1 MLYRLSSRP
10 RTCGVQGKG
19 GRENVIQFWRG
30 VYPCTVLRLGC
41 GQERNGPPRV
51 VRGEN
56 MVKSLILC
64 DCAGSQHLDVSAI
77 EAGCGLSCSKVHT
90 ALCTTEMSAVEAA
103 LSEGEV
109 LIACQQERATFEAL
123 AEDMEVDLPG
133 FVDLRDRAGWGEGDA
148 GPKMAALVAEAM
160 LPTPETPAVDVI
172 SEGVCFVIGA
182 GEVVEPLA
190 SKLGSVLAVTALI
203 TDEAEVMPCEGFDVI
218 QGQVRQVR
226 GALGGFEVRIDRLQ
240 MLEPAGRGA
249 QLWSDA
255 KDGARS
261 ACDIVID
268 LTGGL
273 PFVPAPEK
281 REGYLRADPRD
292 PVAVADLAFEAVQMT
307 GTFEKPL
314 YVQVEET
321 LCAHSRAE
329 QVGCSNCLEICPTGA
344 ITSAGD
350 HVEIDPM
357 VCAGC
362 GACAALCPS
371 TAITYQ
377 DPAVSFVLARM
388 QMLARSYRKAGGA
401 APRLLVHD
409 VQGAEMIRLA
419 ARFGRG
425 LPADVIPMELQVIS
439 GFGHAEMLAGLAHG
453 FAQVHLLL
461 APTTERDA
469 LDRELVL
476 AEAISGTGKLGLID
490 VADPDALS
498 DLLYEAE
505 VPVPLGDPVLPMGNR
520 RQIARLAA
528 QALNPGGSTL
538 PLPTGAPYG
547 AVEVNTD
554 SCTLC
559 LSCVSLCPS
568 GALIDNPDMPQLN
581 FQEDACLQCG
591 MCQTICPEQAITLVP
606 QLDLSDGALSQRVL
620 NEEEPFACVE
630 CGALFGVK
638 STIERVMDKLV
649 GVNPMFATSDQA
661 KVMQMCDDCRVEAQ
675 FHSENNPFQAAP
687 KPRVVRTEDYFSK
700 RKDH

>member
-1 MLYRLSSRP
+1 
-10 RTCGVQGKG
+10 
-19 GRENVIQFWRG
+19 
-30 VYPCTVLRLGC
+30 
-41 GQERNGPPRV
+41 
-51 VRGEN
+51 

-90 ALCTTEMSAVEAA
+90 ALCTTELSAAEAA
-103 LSEGEV
+103 LREGDV

-148 GPKMAALVAEAM
+148 GPKMAALAAEAL

-172 SEGVCFVIGA
+172 SEGVCFVVGP

-203 TDEAEVMPCEGFDVI
+203 TDEAEVMPSHGFDVI
-218 QGQVRQVR
+218 RGQVRQVR
-226 GALGGFEVRIDRLQ
+226 GALGGFEVRIDRFRV
-240 MLEPAGRGA
+240 LEPMGRGA
-249 QLWSDA
+249 QLWSDSR
-255 KDGARS
+255 DGARS

-268 LTGGL
+268 LTGGV

-329 QVGCSNCLEICPTGA
+329 QVGCSNCLDICPTGA
-344 ITSAGD
+344 ITPAGD
-350 HVEIDPM
+350 HVAIDPM

-388 QMLARSYRKAGGA
+388 QMLARSYRKAGGF

-409 VQGAEMIRLA
+409 AHGAEMIRMA

-453 FAQVHLLL
+453 FAQVQVLL

-469 LDRELVL
+469 LDRELGL
-476 AEAISGTGKLGLID
+476 AEAIGGTGKLGLID
-490 VADPDALS
+490 VTDPDALS
-498 DLLYEAE
+498 DMLYGAD
-505 VPVPLGDPVLPMGNR
+505 VPDPLADPVLPMGNR

-538 PLPTGAPYG
+538 PLPEGAPYG
-547 AVEVNTD
+547 AIEVNTD

-606 QLDLSDGALSQRVL
+606 QLDLSDGALGQRVL

-661 KVMQMCDDCRVEAQ
+661 RVMQMCDDCRVEAQ
-675 FHSENNPFQAAP
+675 FHSKDNPFQAAP

>member
-1 MLYRLSSRP
+1 
-10 RTCGVQGKG
+10 
-19 GRENVIQFWRG
+19 
-30 VYPCTVLRLGC
+30 
-41 GQERNGPPRV
+41 
-51 VRGEN
+51 

-77 EAGCGLSCSKVHT
+77 EAGCGVSCSNVHT
-90 ALCTTEMSAVEAA
+90 ALCTSQLSAAEAA
-103 LSEGEV
+103 LREGEV
-109 LIACQQERATFEAL
+109 VIACQQERATFEAL
-123 AEDMEVDLPG
+123 AEDMGVDLPG
-133 FVDLRDRAGWGEGDA
+133 FVDLRDRAGWGEGNA
-148 GPKMAALVAEAM
+148 GPKMAALAAEAL
-160 LPTPETPAVDVI
+160 LPTPQTPAVDVI
-172 SEGVCFVIGA
+172 SEGVCFVMGP
-182 GEVVEPLA
+182 GEVVQPMA
-190 SKLGSVLAVTALI
+190 DRLGAVLAVTALI
-203 TDEAEVMPCEGFDVI
+203 TDDAEPMPTGAYDTI
-218 QGQVRQVR
+218 LGQVRQVR
-226 GALGGFEVRIDRLQ
+226 GALGGFDVQIDRLQ
-240 MLEPAGRGA
+240 MVEPAGRGA
-249 QLWSDA
+249 QMLTQGR
-255 KDGARS
+255 DGARS

-268 LTGGL
+268 LTGGAPL
-273 PFVPAPEK
+273 VPAPGK

-292 PVAVADLAFEAVQMT
+292 PVAVAELAFEAAQLT

-314 YVQVEET
+314 YVHLEET
-321 LCAHSRAE
+321 LCAHSRAD

-344 ITSAGD
+344 ITPAGD
-350 HVEIDPM
+350 HVAIDPM

-377 DPAVSFVLARM
+377 DPGDGFVLARM
-388 QMLARSYRKAGGA
+388 QVLARSYRKAGGVT
-401 APRLLVHD
+401 PRLLVHD
-409 VQGAEMIRLA
+409 AHGAEMIRLA

-453 FAQVHLLL
+453 FAQVQVLL

-476 AEAISGTGKLGLID
+476 AESIGGAGKLGLID
-490 VADPDALS
+490 VADPAALS
-498 DLLYEAE
+498 DLLYGAD
-505 VPVPLGDPVLPMGNR
+505 VPMPLADPVLPLGNR

-528 QALNPGGSTL
+528 QALNPGGKTL
-538 PLPTGAPYG
+538 PLPQGAPYG

-591 MCQTICPEQAITLVP
+591 MCQTICPEKAISLVP
-606 QLDLSDGALSQRVL
+606 QLDLGDGALSQRVL
-620 NEEEPFACVE
+620 NEEEPYACVE
-630 CGALFGVK
+630 CGSLFGVK
-638 STIERVMDKLV
+638 STIERVMEKLV

-661 KVMQMCDDCRVEAQ
+661 RVMQMCDDCRVEAQ